1 MTRPEPADLAATFK
15 QTIMLFE
22 QNRYDPFTMLL
33 AYNISKVF
41 DVTIEDLFDFWRQ
54 KHDWD
59 TKWTCD

>member
-54 KHDWD
+54 KHD
-59 TKWTCD
+59 